1 MVCKQAYTEPLAQT
15 EEEDTQEEREGE
27 GQEQQDEAGKS
38 TMQK

>member
-1 MVCKQAYTEPLAQT
+1 MVCKQPYTEPLAQA